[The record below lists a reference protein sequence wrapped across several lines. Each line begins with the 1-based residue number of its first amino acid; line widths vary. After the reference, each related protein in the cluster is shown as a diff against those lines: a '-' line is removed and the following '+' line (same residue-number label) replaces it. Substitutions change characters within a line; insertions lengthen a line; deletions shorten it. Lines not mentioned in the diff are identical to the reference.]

1 MASEEG
7 TVIHRSDVSTLPPMF
22 QPAWKASPAK
32 GRERLNAIGGDMF
45 SPIKLQQMFQSPSN
59 SLRRPSAGAGA
70 GTGMGALRAGRDGAT
85 ATKSSTPL
93 APREVRR
100 VSRDALPPSTPGGPH
115 VPLRLFN
122 VQYDTRVRSGLEQLM
137 EEHDTHAENASH
149 ATDAS
154 TLQHMRQSKRL
165 RRHSKPPASPEAAA
179 WHAGAPET
187 PAEASSTPAARKR
200 VPLAYR
206 SANVPA
212 DTPPSL
218 PRSIL
223 KSKPE
228 SFGRTPSRSIS
239 FADERGVPMH
249 SGDAHTTPRATPRV
263 PSSSSAHVTPRTAR
277 LDQVLAELEELNV
290 TRDTPR
296 PARAHTMSAVRAS
309 DALDTSTP
317 RATRTMD
324 ADHSVTNGASFR
336 LTRER
341 LLELLTDAA
350 PWEPDWAR
358 LARVDLRARRL
369 ESCIGLEDY
378 VPHVEE
384 LWIDHNRVAYATG
397 VPPSVR
403 TLTASHNCFSEL
415 ASFAHL
421 RRLEVLDV
429 SANELTSLAALAD
442 LPALVELRASHNQL
456 TSLHGLEQLTRLKHV
471 DVRDNMLGGALALD
485 ALHWARINTLRVAR
499 NALTRLEGLATLATL
514 EVLDVEDN
522 ALTRLNVPLARLHTL
537 RVSGNAALHTLD
549 VGHAPQLRTLYADR
563 CSLTHVDG
571 VEDAAALERWSLRQ
585 QHVRLAVPLANPA
598 SLARLFLSG
607 NALTDAEVLGAR
619 APRLVYLELAGCQL
633 TDVPRR
639 LPRQTPALRTLN
651 LDHNP
656 LTALP
661 AVASW
666 PRLKRLS
673 LVGCRV
679 PRLEAVVQAVDGH
692 DALCVL
698 DVRMN
703 PCTLGLYPPVLLPV
717 PAGSADDEVLPPVPH
732 PSIVQP
738 DTEAALEAALAA
750 RHAAAQALADRSQF
764 HKRTMLLAPEPT
776 DDVREQAGRRTAA
789 LFAAADERFVATLP
803 PKIATQRAVYRGLC
817 GMACASLTWLDG
829 LEIADADVAR
839 AARNVHRTR

>member
-59 SLRRPSAGAGA
+59 SVRQPSAGKGAGA
-70 GTGMGALRAGRDGAT
+70 GPLRAGRTGVPT
-85 ATKSSTPL
+85 TSSSTPL

-100 VSRDALPPSTPGGPH
+100 VSRDAPPPSTPGGPH

-122 VQYDTRVRSGLEQLM
+122 VQYDTRVRSGLEQLV
-137 EEHDTHAENASH
+137 EEHDTHAADASH

-179 WHAGAPET
+179 WHADAPEAPT
-187 PAEASSTPAARKR
+187 PSAAPAARQR

-206 SANVPA
+206 STNTPA

-228 SFGRTPSRSIS
+228 SLGRTPSRSIS
-239 FADERGVPMH
+239 FADERGAQMRG
-249 SGDAHTTPRATPRV
+249 GDAHATPRATPRV
-263 PSSSSAHVTPRTAR
+263 ASVSSAHVTPRTAR
-277 LDQVLAELEELNV
+277 LDTVLAELEELNV
-290 TRDTPR
+290 THDTPR
-296 PARAHTMSAVRAS
+296 PARARPLSAARTY

-317 RATRTMD
+317 RAARTID
-324 ADHSVTNGASFR
+324 ADRSAVSGASFR

-384 LWIDHNRVAYATG
+384 LWIDHNRVAFATG

-442 LPALVELRASHNQL
+442 LPALAELRASHNQL
-456 TSLHGLEQLTRLKHV
+456 TSLHGLEQLTRLECV
-471 DVRDNMLGGALALD
+471 DVRDNMLGGALALG
-485 ALHWARINTLRVAR
+485 ALHWPRITTLRVAR

-514 EVLDVEDN
+514 ETLDVEDN
-522 ALTRLNVPLARLHTL
+522 ALTRLGVPLARLHTL

-549 VGHAPQLRTLYADR
+549 IARAPQLRTLYADR
-563 CSLTHVDG
+563 CSLARVDG

-633 TDVPRR
+633 TNVPRR
-639 LPRQTPALRTLN
+639 LPRQTPVLRTLN

-656 LTALP
+656 LAAPPPL
-661 AVASW
+661 ASW

-673 LVGCRV
+673 VVGCRV
-679 PRLEAVVQAVDGH
+679 PRLEAVVHAIDGH

-717 PAGSADDEVLPPVPH
+717 PAGAADDEVLPPVPH
-732 PSIVQP
+732 PSIAQP
-738 DTEAALEAALAA
+738 DTEAALDAALAA
-750 RHAAAQALADRSQF
+750 RRAAAQALADRSQF

-776 DDVREQAGRRTAA
+776 DDVREQSGRRAAA